1 MHTQLQKYYSEYC
14 VLLKCLNIL
23 HAYSVPKDEG
33 DYLAAGNTASCSAQ
47 GFLESFFYGLSVS
60 MNAILAFSY
69 CMIVKLSRKD
79 EARSKPLLFMVR
91 SMCYVTCTRTFS
103 NLVPVIFLTHPFQ
116 STLYLLIIYQI
127 LWLPPIF
134 CFLMALKP
142 LFDNAYNYTD
152 FHACGLA
159 EWPLGGLHESYT
171 DDYRYEC
178 LRGCNVLEFKIIR
191 FVLIGLA
198 NLIIVVSVVFLIH
211 HVISTER
218 RMNDDSAG
226 TSNNESSIN
235 ATWQGIFYIGAFM
248 FSWA

>member
-1 MHTQLQKYYSEYC
+1 MKRREYLTVTGFEQQKH
-14 VLLKCLNIL
+14 VNLFQ
-23 HAYSVPKDEG
+23 
-33 DYLAAGNTASCSAQ
+33 CS
-47 GFLESFFYGLSVS
+47 
-60 MNAILAFSY
+60 
-69 CMIVKLSRKD
+69 
-79 EARSKPLLFMVR
+79 
-91 SMCYVTCTRTFS
+91 
-103 NLVPVIFLTHPFQ
+103 
-116 STLYLLIIYQI
+116 
-127 LWLPPIF
+127 
-134 CFLMALKP
+134 
-142 LFDNAYNYTD
+142 
-152 FHACGLA
+152 
-159 EWPLGGLHESYT
+159 LHESYT

-198 NLIIVVSVVFLIH
+198 NLIIVVSVVFLMH